1 MSAAIRTVLTDAD
14 RAAAMA
20 AEARRLAPELS
31 WAAVA
36 RRYDALGARL
46 LTERLVEGPILA

>member
-1 MSAAIRTVLTDAD
+1 
-14 RAAAMA
+14 MA

-46 LTERLVEGPILA
+46 LAERLVDGPVPV